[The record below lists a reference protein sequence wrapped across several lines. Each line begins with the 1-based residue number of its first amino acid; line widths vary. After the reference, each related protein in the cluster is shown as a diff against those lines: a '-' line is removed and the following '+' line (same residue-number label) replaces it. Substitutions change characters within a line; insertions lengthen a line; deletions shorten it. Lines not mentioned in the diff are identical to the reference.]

1 MGYDRAQENDNEV
14 QPMSRAFV
22 KQDDETQFA
31 DELPE
36 RPQSPYPNRVTP
48 RGLAALEAQ
57 LRHLHEQKH
66 KLQADADDLLNKES
80 LKLVER
86 DIRYVQE
93 RIERAELID
102 PKSQPADQVG
112 FGAHVETADE
122 HGEKRGFTIVGEDE
136 ADPAAGLISWV
147 SPLGRALSGARL
159 GDAVTWKRP
168 VGDLELEILSIGY
181 PTN

>member
-1 MGYDRAQENDNEV
+1 
-14 QPMSRAFV
+14 MSRAFV

-57 LRHLHEQKH
+57 LRHLQDQKH
-66 KLQADADDLLNKES
+66 KLQADAEDLLNKES

-93 RIERAELID
+93 RIERAEVID
-102 PKSQPADQVG
+102 PSTQPADQVG
-112 FGAHVETADE
+112 FGAHVETEDDD
-122 HGEKRGFTIVGEDE
+122 GTRRGFTIVGEDE
-136 ADPAAGLISWV
+136 ADPNAGLISWV
-147 SPLGRALSGARL
+147 SPLGRTLTGARV
-159 GDAVTWKRP
+159 GDTVTWKRP
-168 VGDLELEILSIGY
+168 VGDVELEIVSIAY
-181 PTN
+181 PKD